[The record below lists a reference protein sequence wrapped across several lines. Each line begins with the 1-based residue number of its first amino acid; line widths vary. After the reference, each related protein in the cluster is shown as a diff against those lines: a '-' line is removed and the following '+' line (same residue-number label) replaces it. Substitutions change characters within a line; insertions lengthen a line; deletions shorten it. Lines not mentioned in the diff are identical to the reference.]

1 MERHRHCLNCGISI
15 PPEETFCSEKCK
27 DEYIK
32 KRKKML
38 RAQLGSLFVIFLI
51 MAILVGLKS
60 GVI

>member
-38 RAQLGSLFVIFLI
+38 RIQLAVLFVIFVVLLV
-51 MAILVGLKS
+51 LVGLKS
-60 GVI
+60 GII

>member
-38 RAQLGSLFVIFLI
+38 RIQLAVLFLI
-51 MAILVGLKS
+51 FVVLLVFVGLKS
-60 GVI
+60 GII